1 MSCDHEKTVEI
12 HGIFTTGA
20 QFHPTVSSTTEEWMP
35 PIWILIVCT
44 PLRIWLWHSFRLDQG
59 SHIFFR
65 FAISYP
71 NCSLLGKPVWQNDGK
86 RKIERKSLRW
96 RELVLCLLQKSSGS
110 HPNSKQRKRDVFDW
124 TSSFKPGERQTMK
137 NPCFVTELVWN
148 QHEIGINSK
157 HRNSAQTTLWQKS
170 KLEAYPIDEIY
181 KRINLY
187 NDNKIKILEN

>member
-1 MSCDHEKTVEI
+1 MSCDHEKTAEI

-20 QFHPTVSSTTEEWMP
+20 AFHPTVSSTTEKWMP

-71 NCSLLGKPVWQNDGK
+71 NCSLLGKPVWQKDGK

-124 TSSFKPGERQTMK
+124 TSSFKPGGRQTMK

-148 QHEIGINSK
+148 QHDFVSTQSIETPPRPHSG
-157 HRNSAQTTLWQKS
+157 KS
-170 KLEAYPIDEIY
+170 PSFSAYPIDEIL
-181 KRINLY
+181 KKINLY